1 MSIYITGDCHGD
13 FQRFTTR
20 NFPQL
25 KGLGRDDY
33 VILAGDFGGVWA
45 GEQTDGY
52 KLDWLED
59 KPFTSSAHALY
70 PSPCRKRQGSLT
82 PLSLLSPRD
91 PLHWARAGP
100 HHCGW
105 KPREFRSAE
114 RLS

>member
-1 MSIYITGDCHGD
+1 MSIYITGDCHSD

-25 KGLGRDDY
+25 KGMGRDDH

-45 GEQTDGY
+45 GEQADGY

-59 KPFTSSAHALY
+59 KPFTSSAHAMY
-70 PSPCRKRQGSLT
+70 PSPCRRRQGSLT

-91 PLHWARAGP
+91 PLRWARAGALSLWM
-100 HHCGW
+100 GTM
-105 KPREFRSAE
+105 RISAC
-114 RLS
+114 

>member
-52 KLDWLED
+52 KLDWLEA
-59 KPFTSSAHALY
+59 KPFTTLFVDGNHENFGLLNAYPEQEWNGGRVHVVRPDRKSTRLNSSH
-70 PSPCRKRQGSLT
+70 
-82 PLSLLSPRD
+82 
-91 PLHWARAGP
+91 
-100 HHCGW
+100 
-105 KPREFRSAE
+105 
-114 RLS
+114 